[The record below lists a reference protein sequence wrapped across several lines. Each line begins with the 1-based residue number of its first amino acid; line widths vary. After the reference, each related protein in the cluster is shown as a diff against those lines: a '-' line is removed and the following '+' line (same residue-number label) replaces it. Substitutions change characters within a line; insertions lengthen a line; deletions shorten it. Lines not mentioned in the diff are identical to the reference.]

1 MGFQYDDDIE
11 TRNRKE
17 SMTAIAETDAVASPV
32 RERIQALD
40 VLRGLAVA
48 GILFANVLVFFG
60 LFVMPPARAAA
71 LPSVAADNVA
81 LFLDKVFVDGKFYSV
96 FSLLFGIGFGVQLA
110 RGGDAALPRFKRRLR
125 ILLGIGA
132 VHAFLIWAGDILML
146 YALLGFTMPWF
157 ARKSNR
163 DLLRWVVILLAVP
176 TVLYVIALGAWT
188 LLGSGAAQSP
198 GDTAPPAGIL
208 AYFAAIG
215 SGGVKDAL
223 IGNLVFLGARWA
235 DLLITVR
242 FPKVLGMFVL
252 GLWTVR
258 TGLALSPADHRA
270 TLARWSML
278 GWGIGLPAN
287 LIAAW
292 SLHNWPYLLPSFG
305 GLLGVVMQAVG
316 VPMLAIGYAATIGL
330 LVVDG
335 RRFITVLGPVGR
347 MALTNYLMH
356 SIICVVLSYGFG
368 LGLWWRIG
376 ASRAM
381 AIAAAILVLQIP
393 LSAWWLSRFRFGP
406 AEWVWRRLT
415 YGQPLALSRE
425 PSGFDK

>member
-1 MGFQYDDDIE
+1 MI
-11 TRNRKE
+11 
-17 SMTAIAETDAVASPV
+17 DAAPLPV

-40 VLRGLAVA
+40 VLRGVAVG

-60 LFVMPPARAAA
+60 LIFMPPDRIAA
-71 LPSVAADNVA
+71 LPTAAADHVA
-81 LFLDKVFVDGKFYSV
+81 LLLEHVFVDGKFYSL

-132 VHAFLIWAGDILML
+132 IHAFLIWAGDILML

-163 DLLRWVVILLAVP
+163 ELLRWTVILLAIP
-176 TVLYVIALGAWT
+176 TVLYVIVLATWMAV
-188 LLGSGAAQSP
+188 GSGSP
-198 GDTAPPAGIL
+198 PTASSQGMPPQMFK
-208 AYFAAIG
+208 YFEAIG
-215 SGGVKDAL
+215 TGGLKDAL
-223 IGNLVFLGARWA
+223 VGNLVFLGGRWA
-235 DLLITVR
+235 DLFATVR

-258 TGLALSPADHRA
+258 TGLALSPADHRE
-270 TLARWSML
+270 TLKRWRLL

-287 LIAAW
+287 IIATWAFEQW
-292 SLHNWPYLLPSFG
+292 SYLPPSIG

-316 VPMLAIGYAATIGL
+316 IPLLALGYAATIAL

-335 RRFITVLGPVGR
+335 RRFITVFAPVGR

-356 SIICVVLSYGFG
+356 SIVCVTLSYGFG
-368 LGLWWRIG
+368 FGLWWHTG

-381 AIAAAILVLQIP
+381 GIAAAIIVVQILLSVL
-393 LSAWWLSRFRFGP
+393 WLSRYRFGP
-406 AEWVWRRLT
+406 IEWVWRRLT
-415 YGQPLALSRE
+415 YGRPL
-425 PSGFDK
+425 